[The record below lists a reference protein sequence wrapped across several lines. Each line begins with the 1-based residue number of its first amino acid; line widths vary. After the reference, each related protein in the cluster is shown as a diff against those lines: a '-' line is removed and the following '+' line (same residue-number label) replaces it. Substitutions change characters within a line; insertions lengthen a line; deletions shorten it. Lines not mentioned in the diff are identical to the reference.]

1 MYAGIMSITYQAE
14 FQYTGEKGE
23 LSLTRTLSDGTHD
36 TSPVDMNEIRK
47 LEELSRNFDWNQSQ
61 DLSRQVGE
69 QLFAILNGDTQA
81 VVRSLKE
88 ADDHGERLRMIV
100 SGEGPASDLP
110 FELLYHDSFIVPSR
124 AYLTRQVSDRG
135 RKMTPTLDNR
145 PLKILFMACS
155 PTDAYPV
162 LEYEKEE
169 ETILEV
175 TDDLPVELHI
185 EDTGSL
191 EGLGEQLAVNEYDVV
206 HITGHADI
214 DDEGDPFF
222 WMEDEAGLSVQIT
235 PSQLWE
241 KLRLNLPGLVFLSGC
256 RTGEAPRHDAA
267 SFAHHL
273 VSGHVSTVLGW
284 GLPVSD
290 VGARSAAKKLYFE
303 LSRGKNI
310 LDAVFE
316 TRYELFTNHPGDWS
330 LLRLFS
336 DGTPLSVPLVREG
349 QKIHLKPRK
358 LQYRYLEG
366 SQVKVLEKGFIGRRG
381 QIQQGLFCL
390 RKAREKIGLLLH
402 GTGGLGKSCLAGKFC
417 ERFSDHVLIIVH
429 GRLNE
434 LTFHEALKD
443 GFIRGGDA
451 VGEELL
457 KRKEELP
464 DRIRRMCS
472 SVFQQG
478 NYLILLDDFEQNL
491 EETEEGKH
499 VVSAEAEPIL
509 ESLLRFLPY
518 SGKMTQLIITSRY
531 EFSLTI
537 DGSDLVRKNLK
548 FIGLTSFLGA
558 DKRKKVIELTNIRKC
573 PDEVRQKLIELGKG
587 NPSLLDQLNELVGE
601 VKHLDLESLLSEAKG
616 KQEEFIR
623 KLVLRRMIGSQSE
636 EFQRFLRRSA
646 VYRLPVLKAGIE
658 LVCGDLTDWRSD
670 MERAVRLSLMEED
683 STRAD
688 AVRYWVTP
696 LLGEDIFGELGA
708 GEGRECHQAAVSYY
722 QGILSASHYHPL
734 SGAELIEHALNA
746 ELTDIAVEEAGGRFL
761 PYLRESLA
769 YKEALMQGGRILS
782 HISEPMGDAGY
793 ARFIFELGWIHD
805 DIGDAGQAIE
815 YYEQALSIDR
825 EMYGDRHPSVARDL
839 NNIGTAWH
847 ALGEHKKAIEY
858 YEPALSIDREVYG
871 EGAAVAAMLSNIG
884 SAWDQLG
891 EQEKAIEYYEQA
903 LSIDR
908 EVYGDRHQAVAICLN
923 NIGSAWNALGDPKK
937 AIEYYEQALSIGR
950 EVYGDRHPAVAIY
963 LNNIGMAWNALGDP
977 KKAIEYFEQALSIDR
992 GVYGDRHPD
1001 VATDLNNIGLARDH
1015 IGEHKKAIEY
1025 YEQALSIGREVYGN
1039 RHPAV
1044 ATDLNNIGS
1053 VWYALGDRKRAK
1065 TYLQQAYSIF
1075 QEFYGDEHPHTII
1088 TKKWLEKSKG

>member
-1 MYAGIMSITYQAE
+1 MMYVGIMSITYRAE
-14 FQYTGEKGE
+14 FQYTEEKGE

-69 QLFAILNGDTQA
+69 QLFAILNGDTHA

-88 ADDHGERLRMIV
+88 ADDHGEQLRMIV

-135 RKMTPTLDNR
+135 RKRTRTPRSDNR

-169 ETILEV
+169 ETIFEV

-222 WMEDEAGLSVQIT
+222 WMEDEGGLSVQIT

-290 VGARSAAKKLYFE
+290 VGARSAARKLYFE

-336 DGTPLSVPLVREG
+336 DGTPLSVPLVKEG
-349 QKIHLKPRK
+349 QKIRPKPRK

-366 SQVKVLEKGFIGRRG
+366 SQVKVLEKGFIGRRR
-381 QIQQGLFCL
+381 QIQQGLWCL
-390 RKAREKIGLLLH
+390 RKDREKIGLLLH

-457 KRKEELP
+457 KMKEELP
-464 DRIRRMCS
+464 DKIRRMCS

-491 EETEEGKH
+491 EEAEDGKH
-499 VVSAEAEPIL
+499 IVSAEAEPIL
-509 ESLLRFLPY
+509 ESLLRFLPH
-518 SGKMTQLIITSRY
+518 SDKMTQLIITSRY

-558 DKRKKVIELTNIRKC
+558 DKRKKVIELANIRKC

-601 VKHLDLESLLSEAKG
+601 VKHIDLESLLSEAKG

-623 KLVLRRMIGSQSE
+623 KLVLRRMIESQSE
-636 EFQRFLRRSA
+636 EFQTFLRRSA

-670 MERAVRLSLMEED
+670 MKRAVRLSLMEED

-688 AVRYWVTP
+688 AVLYWVTP
-696 LLGEDIFGELGA
+696 LMGEDIFGELGA
-708 GEGRECHQAAVSYY
+708 GERRECHQVAVSYY
-722 QGILSASHYHPL
+722 RGILSASHYDPL
-734 SGAELIEHALNA
+734 SGEELIGHALNA
-746 ELTDIAVEEAGGRFL
+746 GLTNIAVDEAGGRFL

-769 YKEALMQGGRILS
+769 YKEALAHGERILS
-782 HISEPMGDAGY
+782 HTSELKRDAEHAKFMYEMGWVHY
-793 ARFIFELGWIHD
+793 
-805 DIGDAGQAIE
+805 
-815 YYEQALSIDR
+815 DR
-825 EMYGDRHPSVARDL
+825 
-839 NNIGTAWH
+839 
-847 ALGEHKKAIEY
+847 GE
-858 YEPALSIDREVYG
+858 V
-871 EGAAVAAMLSNIG
+871 
-884 SAWDQLG
+884 
-891 EQEKAIEYYEQA
+891 EKAIEYYEQA

-908 EVYGDRHQAVAICLN
+908 EVYGNRHHNVATDLN
-923 NIGSAWNALGDPKK
+923 NIGTAWQAIGEHEK
-937 AIEYYEQALSIGR
+937 AIGYHEQALSIDR
-950 EVYGDRHPAVAIY
+950 AVYGERHPAVAKY
-963 LNNIGMAWNALGDP
+963 LNNIGMALYALGDP
-977 KKAIEYFEQALSIDR
+977 IKAIECHEQALSIDRAVYGERHPDVARDLNNIGLARDHLGEHKKAIEHYEQALSIVKEVYKERHPYVASTLNNIGMVWHNLGEHKKAIEYFEQALSIDR
-992 GVYGDRHPD
+992 AVYG
-1001 VATDLNNIGLARDH
+1001 
-1015 IGEHKKAIEY
+1015 E
-1025 YEQALSIGREVYGN
+1025 

-1044 ATDLNNIGS
+1044 ATKLSNIGTA
-1053 VWYALGDRKRAK
+1053 WYALGDRKRTK
-1065 TYLQQAYSIF
+1065 TCFQQAYSIF
-1075 QEFYGDEHPHTII
+1075 REFYGDAHPNTR
-1088 TKKWLEKSKG
+1088 TVKRSLEALKG

>member
-1 MYAGIMSITYQAE
+1 MMYVGIMSITYRAE
-14 FQYTGEKGE
+14 FQYTEEKGE

-135 RKMTPTLDNR
+135 RKRTPASDNR

-169 ETILEV
+169 ETIFEV

-222 WMEDEAGLSVQIT
+222 WMEDEEGLSVQIT

-290 VGARSAAKKLYFE
+290 VGARSAARKLYFE

-349 QKIHLKPRK
+349 QKIRLKPRK

-366 SQVKVLEKGFIGRRG
+366 SQVKVLEKGFIGRRR

-390 RKAREKIGLLLH
+390 RKDREKIGLLLH

-443 GFIRGGDA
+443 GFIRGDDA

-464 DRIRRMCS
+464 DKIRRMCS

-499 VVSAEAEPIL
+499 IVSAEAEPIL
-509 ESLLRFLPY
+509 ESLLRFLPH

-558 DKRKKVIELTNIRKC
+558 DKRKKVIELANIRKC

-623 KLVLRRMIGSQSE
+623 KLVLRRMIESQSE
-636 EFQRFLRRSA
+636 EFQTFLRRSA

-708 GEGRECHQAAVSYY
+708 GEVRECHQAAVSYY
-722 QGILSASHYHPL
+722 QGILSASRYDPL
-734 SGAELIEHALNA
+734 SGEELIEHALNA
-746 ELTDIAVEEAGGRFL
+746 GLTDIAVEEAGGRFL

-782 HISEPMGDAGY
+782 HISKPERDDKHAKFM
-793 ARFIFELGWIHD
+793 FELGYIYD

-815 YYEQALSIDR
+815 RAGSID
-825 EMYGDRHPSVARDL
+825 
-839 NNIGTAWH
+839 W
-847 ALGEHKKAIEY
+847 
-858 YEPALSIDREVYG
+858 
-871 EGAAVAAMLSNIG
+871 
-884 SAWDQLG
+884 
-891 EQEKAIEYYEQA
+891 
-903 LSIDR
+903 
-908 EVYGDRHQAVAICLN
+908 
-923 NIGSAWNALGDPKK
+923 
-937 AIEYYEQALSIGR
+937 
-950 EVYGDRHPAVAIY
+950 
-963 LNNIGMAWNALGDP
+963 
-977 KKAIEYFEQALSIDR
+977 
-992 GVYGDRHPD
+992 
-1001 VATDLNNIGLARDH
+1001 
-1015 IGEHKKAIEY
+1015 
-1025 YEQALSIGREVYGN
+1025 
-1039 RHPAV
+1039 
-1044 ATDLNNIGS
+1044 
-1053 VWYALGDRKRAK
+1053 
-1065 TYLQQAYSIF
+1065 
-1075 QEFYGDEHPHTII
+1075 
-1088 TKKWLEKSKG
+1088 

>member
-69 QLFAILNGDTQA
+69 RLFAILNGDTQA

-100 SGEGPASDLP
+100 SGEGTASDLP
-110 FELLYHDSFIVPSR
+110 FELLYHDGFLVPSKM
-124 AYLTRQVSDRG
+124 YLTRQVSDRG
-135 RKMTPTLDNR
+135 RKRSPRSENR

-222 WMEDEAGLSVQIT
+222 WMEDEEGLSVQIT

-241 KLRLNLPGLVFLSGC
+241 KLKLNLPGLVFLSGC

-336 DGTPLSVPLVREG
+336 DGTPLSAPLVREG

-366 SQVKVLEKGFIGRRG
+366 SQVKVLEKGFIGRRR
-381 QIQQGLFCL
+381 QIQQGLLCL
-390 RKAREKIGLLLH
+390 RKDREKIGLLLH

-443 GFIRGGDA
+443 GFIRGDDA

-478 NYLILLDDFEQNL
+478 NYLILMDDFEQNL

-558 DKRKKVIELTNIRKC
+558 DKRKKVIELANIRKC

-623 KLVLRRMIGSQSE
+623 KLVLRRMIESQSE
-636 EFQRFLRRSA
+636 EFQTFLRRTA
-646 VYRLPVLKAGIE
+646 VYRLPVLRAGIE
-658 LVCGDLTDWRSD
+658 LVCGDLADWRSD

-688 AVRYWVTP
+688 AVLYWVTP

-708 GEGRECHQAAVSYY
+708 GEMRECHQVAVSYY
-722 QGILSASHYHPL
+722 QWILSASRYDPL
-734 SGAELIEHALNA
+734 SGEESIEHALEA
-746 ELTDIAVEEAGGRFL
+746 GLTDIAVKEAGGRFL

-782 HISEPMGDAGY
+782 HISEPIGDAGY

-908 EVYGDRHQAVAICLN
+908 EVYAQQHR
-923 NIGSAWNALGDPKK
+923 LGM
-937 AIEYYEQALSIGR
+937 ECTWRS
-950 EVYGDRHPAVAIY
+950 
-963 LNNIGMAWNALGDP
+963 
-977 KKAIEYFEQALSIDR
+977 
-992 GVYGDRHPD
+992 
-1001 VATDLNNIGLARDH
+1001 
-1015 IGEHKKAIEY
+1015 
-1025 YEQALSIGREVYGN
+1025 
-1039 RHPAV
+1039 
-1044 ATDLNNIGS
+1044 
-1053 VWYALGDRKRAK
+1053 
-1065 TYLQQAYSIF
+1065 
-1075 QEFYGDEHPHTII
+1075 
-1088 TKKWLEKSKG
+1088 

>member
-1 MYAGIMSITYQAE
+1 MPTTYQAE
-14 FQYTGEKGE
+14 FQYTEDE
-23 LSLTRTLSDGTHD
+23 LSLTRTLPDGTHD
-36 TSPVDMNEIRK
+36 TSPLDMNEIRE
-47 LEELSRNFDWNQSQ
+47 LEELTRNFDWNRSP
-61 DLSRQVGE
+61 DLSRQIGK
-69 QLFAILNGDTQA
+69 QLFSIINGDDQTLIRA
-81 VVRSLKE
+81 LKE
-88 ADDHGERLRMIV
+88 ADDYGERLRMIV

-110 FELLYHDSFIVPSR
+110 FELLYHDGFLVPLKM
-124 AYLTRQVSDRG
+124 YLTRQVSDRG
-135 RKMTPTLDNR
+135 RKRSPRSENR

-155 PTDAYPV
+155 PLDAYPV

-169 ETILEV
+169 ETIFEV

-206 HITGHADI
+206 HIIGHAGI
-214 DDEGDPFF
+214 DGNGDPFF
-222 WMEDEAGLSVQIT
+222 LMEDEAGLSVQIT

-241 KLRLNLPGLVFLSGC
+241 KLKLNLPGLVFLSGC

-290 VGARSAAKKLYFE
+290 VGARSAARKLYFE

-316 TRYELFTNHPGDWS
+316 TRYELIINHPGDWS

-336 DGTPLSVPLVREG
+336 DGTPLSVPLVKEG
-349 QKIHLKPRK
+349 QKIRLKPRK

-366 SQVKVLEKGFIGRRG
+366 SQVKVLEKGFIGRRR
-381 QIQQGLFCL
+381 QIQQGLGCL
-390 RKAREKIGLLLH
+390 RKDWEKIGLLLH

-443 GFIRGGDA
+443 GFIRGDDA

-457 KRKEELP
+457 KRKKELP

-472 SVFQQG
+472 SVFQEK
-478 NYLILLDDFEQNL
+478 NYLILMDDFEQNL

-499 VVSAEAEPIL
+499 IVSAEAEPIL
-509 ESLLRFLPY
+509 ESLLRFLPH

-558 DKRKKVIELTNIRKC
+558 DKRKKVIELANIQKC

-601 VKHLDLESLLSEAKG
+601 VKGLDLESLLSEAKG
-616 KQEEFIR
+616 KQEDFIR
-623 KLVLRRMIGSQSE
+623 KLVLRRMIESQSE
-636 EFQRFLRRSA
+636 EFQTFLRRSA

-670 MERAVRLSLMEED
+670 MEMAVRLSLMEED

-688 AVRYWVTP
+688 AVRYWATP

-708 GEGRECHQAAVSYY
+708 GERRECHQAAVPYY
-722 QGILSASHYHPL
+722 QGILSASRYDPL
-734 SGAELIEHALNA
+734 SGEELIEHALNA
-746 ELTDIAVEEAGGRFL
+746 GLTDIAVEEAGGRFL

-769 YKEALMQGGRILS
+769 YKEALMQGERILS
-782 HISEPMGDAGY
+782 YISELKRDAEH
-793 ARFIFELGWIHD
+793 AMFIFELGWIYHD
-805 DIGDAGQAIE
+805 MGDAVEAIE
-815 YYEQALSIDR
+815 YYERALSISK
-825 EMYGDRHPSVARDL
+825 EVYGDEHPIVATVL
-839 NNIGTAWH
+839 NSIGLAQND
-847 ALGEHKKAIEY
+847 LGEHKKAIEY
-858 YEPALSIDREVYG
+858 CGQALPIVKGWYGEKHPNVAAVLNNIGLAWHGLGKHKKAIEYYNQALSIVIKGVYG
-871 EGAAVAAMLSNIG
+871 EKHPDMAKTLNNIG
-884 SAWDQLG
+884 LAWHALG
-891 EQEKAIEYYEQA
+891 EHEKATECYQQALTIGKKVHGDRHPNVATYFNDIGGIWDDRGKPEKAIEYYEQA
-903 LSIDR
+903 LTIDI
-908 EVYGDRHQAVAICLN
+908 EVYD
-923 NIGSAWNALGDPKK
+923 
-937 AIEYYEQALSIGR
+937 
-950 EVYGDRHPAVAIY
+950 DRHPAVA
-963 LNNIGMAWNALGDP
+963 
-977 KKAIEYFEQALSIDR
+977 R
-992 GVYGDRHPD
+992 
-1001 VATDLNNIGLARDH
+1001 DLNNIGIARH
-1015 IGEHKKAIEY
+1015 
-1025 YEQALSIGREVYGN
+1025 
-1039 RHPAV
+1039 
-1044 ATDLNNIGS
+1044 
-1053 VWYALGDRKRAK
+1053 ALGDLQRANICF
-1065 TYLQQAYSIF
+1065 QQAYSIF

>member
-1 MYAGIMSITYQAE
+1 MMYVGIMSITYQAE
-14 FQYTGEKGE
+14 FQYRRKGE

-88 ADDHGERLRMIV
+88 ADDHGERLRMMV

-110 FELLYHDSFIVPSR
+110 FELLYHNSFIVPSR

-135 RKMTPTLDNR
+135 RKRSPRSENR

-155 PTDAYPV
+155 PTDAHPV

-222 WMEDEAGLSVQIT
+222 WMEDEEGLSVQIT

-390 RKAREKIGLLLH
+390 RKDREKIGLLLH

-457 KRKEELP
+457 KRKEEPP
-464 DRIRRMCS
+464 DKIRRMCY
-472 SVFQQG
+472 SVFQEK

-573 PDEVRQKLIELGKG
+573 PDGVRQKLIELGKG
-587 NPSLLDQLNELVGE
+587 NPSLLDQLNELVGV

-683 STRAD
+683 STHAD
-688 AVRYWVTP
+688 AVLYWVTP
-696 LLGEDIFGELGA
+696 LMGEDIFGELGA
-708 GEGRECHQAAVSYY
+708 VERRECHQVAVSYY
-722 QGILSASHYHPL
+722 QGILSASRYDPL
-734 SGAELIEHALNA
+734 SGEELIEHALNA
-746 ELTDIAVEEAGGRFL
+746 GLTDIAVEEAGGRFL

-782 HISEPMGDAGY
+782 HISEPKRDAEHAKFMYEMG
-793 ARFIFELGWIHD
+793 RIHQ
-805 DIGDAGQAIE
+805 DIGGAERAIE
-815 YYEQALSIDR
+815 HYEQALSISK
-825 EMYGDRHPSVARDL
+825 EVYGDRHHDVATTLSSIGMAWDALADPIKAIEYHEQALSIDKELYGDRHHDVATDL
-839 NNIGTAWH
+839 NNIGMSWQH
-847 ALGEHKKAIEY
+847 LGE
-858 YEPALSIDREVYG
+858 P
-871 EGAAVAAMLSNIG
+871 
-884 SAWDQLG
+884 
-891 EQEKAIEYYEQA
+891 EKAIEYFEQALSIVKEVYGKKHPPVAAYLNNIGMAWHNLGEPEKAIEYLERALSIDKEVYRDRHPCVATELNNIGLAWHNLGEHGKAIEYCEQA

-908 EVYGDRHQAVAICLN
+908 EVYGERHPDVARDLN
-923 NIGSAWNALGDPKK
+923 NIGSAW
-937 AIEYYEQALSIGR
+937 
-950 EVYGDRHPAVAIY
+950 H
-963 LNNIGMAWNALGDP
+963 
-977 KKAIEYFEQALSIDR
+977 
-992 GVYGDRHPD
+992 
-1001 VATDLNNIGLARDH
+1001 
-1015 IGEHKKAIEY
+1015 
-1025 YEQALSIGREVYGN
+1025 
-1039 RHPAV
+1039 
-1044 ATDLNNIGS
+1044 
-1053 VWYALGDRKRAK
+1053 ALGDRKRSK

>member
-1 MYAGIMSITYQAE
+1 
-14 FQYTGEKGE
+14 
-23 LSLTRTLSDGTHD
+23 
-36 TSPVDMNEIRK
+36 
-47 LEELSRNFDWNQSQ
+47 
-61 DLSRQVGE
+61 VGE
-69 QLFAILNGDTQA
+69 QLFAILNGGTQA

-88 ADDHGERLRMIV
+88 ADDHGERLRMIM
-100 SGEGPASDLP
+100 SGEGPTSDLP

-135 RKMTPTLDNR
+135 RKRSPIPENR

-169 ETILEV
+169 ETIFEV
-175 TDDLPVELHI
+175 TDDLSVELHI

-222 WMEDEAGLSVQIT
+222 WMEDEEGLSVQIT

-336 DGTPLSVPLVREG
+336 DGTPLSVPMVKEG
-349 QKIHLKPRK
+349 QKIRLKPRK

-366 SQVKVLEKGFIGRRG
+366 SQVKVLEKGFIGRRR
-381 QIQQGLFCL
+381 QIQQGLLCL
-390 RKAREKIGLLLH
+390 RKDREKIGLLLH

-429 GRLNE
+429 GKLNE

-443 GFIRGGDA
+443 GFIRVDDA

-472 SVFQQG
+472 SVFQEK
-478 NYLILLDDFEQNL
+478 NYLILMDDFEQNL
-491 EETEEGKH
+491 EETEDGKH
-499 VVSAEAEPIL
+499 IVSAEAEPIL

-558 DKRKKVIELTNIRKC
+558 DKRKKVIELANIRKC

-623 KLVLRRMIGSQSE
+623 KLVLRRMIESQSE
-636 EFQRFLRRSA
+636 EFRTFLRRSA
-646 VYRLPVLKAGIE
+646 VYRLPVLRAGIE
-658 LVCGDLTDWRSD
+658 LVCGDLADWRSD

-683 STRAD
+683 STHAD
-688 AVRYWVTP
+688 TVLYWVTP
-696 LLGEDIFGELGA
+696 LLGEDIFGELGT
-708 GEGRECHQAAVSYY
+708 GEMRECHQAAVSYY
-722 QGILSASHYHPL
+722 QGILSASRYDPL
-734 SGAELIEHALNA
+734 SGEELIEHALNA
-746 ELTDIAVEEAGGRFL
+746 GLTDIAVEEAGGRFL

-769 YKEALMQGGRILS
+769 YKEALMQGVRILS
-782 HISEPMGDAGY
+782 HISEPMRDGGY
-793 ARFIFELGWIHD
+793 AKFMFELGWVYD
-805 DIGDAGQAIE
+805 DTGN
-815 YYEQALSIDR
+815 
-825 EMYGDRHPSVARDL
+825 AR
-839 NNIGTAWH
+839 
-847 ALGEHKKAIEY
+847 
-858 YEPALSIDREVYG
+858 S
-871 EGAAVAAMLSNIG
+871 
-884 SAWDQLG
+884 
-891 EQEKAIEYYEQA
+891 AIEYYEQA

-908 EVYGDRHQAVAICLN
+908 EVYGDRHHAVATDLNNIGTAWHALGEHEKAIEYYEPALSIDREVYGDRHPAVAAMLN
-923 NIGSAWNALGDPKK
+923 NIGSAWDHLGEHKK
-937 AIEYYEQALSIGR
+937 AIEYYEQALSIDGEVYGDRHPDVATRLNNIGTAWHALGEHEKAIEYYEPALSIDR
-950 EVYGDRHPAVAIY
+950 EVYGDRHPAVAAM
-963 LNNIGMAWNALGDP
+963 LNNIGSAWDHLGKH
-977 KKAIEYFEQALSIDR
+977 KKAIEYYEQALSID
-992 GVYGDRHPD
+992 GEVYGDRHPD
-1001 VATDLNNIGLARDH
+1001 VATRLNNIGLARDH

-1025 YEQALSIGREVYGN
+1025 YEQALSIVKEAYEEGHPYVASTLNNIGSAWYALGDPIKAIEYHEQALSIDGQVYGS

-1044 ATDLNNIGS
+1044 ATDLSNIGTA
-1053 VWYALGDRKRAK
+1053 WYALGDRKRAK

-1075 QEFYGDEHPHTII
+1075 REFYGDEHPNTRNVR
-1088 TKKWLEKSKG
+1088 KWLEMLRG